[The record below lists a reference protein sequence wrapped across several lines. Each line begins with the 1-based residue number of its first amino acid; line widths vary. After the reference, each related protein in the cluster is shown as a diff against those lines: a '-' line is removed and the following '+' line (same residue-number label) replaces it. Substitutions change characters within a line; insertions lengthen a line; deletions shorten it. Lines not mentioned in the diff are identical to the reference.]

1 MNNSTDPDFHGMK
14 YRLSDMKK
22 KKNKHLQPKT
32 LHHHICQIIY
42 PKISAEEFQ
51 YFSNKA
57 EKSKEDS
64 NMQVAKLVR
73 INNLQN

>member
-1 MNNSTDPDFHGMK
+1 MACSIGFQPCAKTN
-14 YRLSDMKK
+14 
-22 KKNKHLQPKT
+22 HLQQKT
-32 LHHHICQIIY
+32 LHHHICHVLY
-42 PKISAEEFQ
+42 LKISAEKFQ

-73 INNLQN
+73 INNWQKLAM